1 MAWKKMKE
9 NPTGRRQ
16 NKIHFGFI
24 TLDCPLRTIVS
35 ALLRKAGRPSATA
48 WPNSQPAS
56 GARQRLSLCRTLS
69 PCLRVVKPE
78 ATVQRYQSLTLP
90 QVHTSVTS
98 SRAWRKV
105 RHLHQTCMAC
115 LSLPNSM
122 VRLGCQARGAT
133 GLLLL
138 PRDSSQSGNERK
150 SRPRRTRRQQNWAT
164 QALWLLVLVLPCLLS
179 LELLQDCSTLA
190 FSCQKTVAG
199 VGAAPMNDEA
209 GRL

>member
-35 ALLRKAGRPSATA
+35 ALLRKASRPSATA

-122 VRLGCQARGAT
+122 VRLGARPAA
-133 GLLLL
+133 
-138 PRDSSQSGNERK
+138 PQ
-150 SRPRRTRRQQNWAT
+150 
-164 QALWLLVLVLPCLLS
+164 
-179 LELLQDCSTLA
+179 A
-190 FSCQKTVAG
+190 FSCCQETAARVGTKERADHGAPVDNKT
-199 VGAAPMNDEA
+199 
-209 GRL
+209 GRLKLFGSSRSSCLVCSPLNCSKNVQHWPSPAKRLWPEWVQRP